1 MTSVTAILNELAK
14 TLGHEAVRT
23 ACLQFA
29 GKKPSAT
36 AAAAPAA
43 PPQKEKK
50 PRGPN
55 GWTKFVTSVLE
66 ELQAEAPEGTKVIRK
81 EAMRVAGERWA
92 EQKGPEALKAYR
104 ERQAKKAAAGGGAAA
119 SDSEAEAEELEEG
132 EVPPAPPAPAKKP
145 RGRPPKTKEAV
156 PAPAPAPSHSRS
168 AKQSGAE
175 SKAAELPCEHT
186 EEEQEAFRF
195 LFRLQE
201 SGRTN
206 MFGAPAYLVRE
217 LGTDPTEAERL
228 TREYM
233 GNYDA
238 LSKLYSVE
246 AQKA

>member
-36 AAAAPAA
+36 AAAAPEA
-43 PPQKEKK
+43 PAKEKK

-66 ELQAEAPEGTKVIRK
+66 ELQAAAPEGTKVIRK

-104 ERQAKKAAAGGGAAA
+104 ERQAKKAAAGGAA
-119 SDSEAEAEELEEG
+119 SDSESELEDG
-132 EVPPAPPAPAKKP
+132 ELPPPPPPAPAKKP
-145 RGRPPKTKEAV
+145 RGRPPKA
-156 PAPAPAPSHSRS
+156 
-168 AKQSGAE
+168 
-175 SKAAELPCEHT
+175 KAAAAPEPASEHT

-228 TREYM
+228 TGEYM

>member
-36 AAAAPAA
+36 AAAAPEA
-43 PPQKEKK
+43 PAKEKK

-66 ELQAEAPEGTKVIRK
+66 ELQAAAPEGTKVIRK

-104 ERQAKKAAAGGGAAA
+104 ERQAKKAAAGGAA
-119 SDSEAEAEELEEG
+119 SDSESELEEG
-132 EVPPAPPAPAKKP
+132 ELRTDVRSKPSARSRAEGELPPPPPPAPAKKP
-145 RGRPPKTKEAV
+145 RGRPPKA
-156 PAPAPAPSHSRS
+156 
-168 AKQSGAE
+168 
-175 SKAAELPCEHT
+175 KAAAPEPASEHT

-217 LGTDPTEAERL
+217 LGTDPTEAEGL

-233 GNYDA
+233 SNYDA
-238 LSKLYSVE
+238 LSKLYGVE